1 MYIYI
6 YVYLG
11 TTYPYFLLTI
21 RKLMVQYIARRK
33 FASGSQNV
41 VIIGLEAV

>member
-6 YVYLG
+6 YLG
-11 TTYPYFLLTI
+11 KISPYFLLTI
-21 RKLMVQYIARRK
+21 SKLVVQYIARRY
-33 FASGSQNV
+33 FASGSQNM